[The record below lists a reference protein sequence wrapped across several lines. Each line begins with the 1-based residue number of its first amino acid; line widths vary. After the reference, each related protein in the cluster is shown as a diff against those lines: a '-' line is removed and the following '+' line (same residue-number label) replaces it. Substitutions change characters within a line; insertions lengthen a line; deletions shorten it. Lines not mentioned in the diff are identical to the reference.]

1 MLIIHLVCVDEECK
15 FPKGEFKLA
24 AYGGLKAFTP
34 GDNKAYG
41 GSVYIIANKA
51 LDAKFSVSAAKQVPK
66 NEKDNKFLVSPFF
79 LVGKTDEP
87 DEADMKLT
95 SMTQDG
101 WTIPVLVNK
110 RMIKAQETLL
120 IFQAKPEQ
128 QANKKR
134 EKD

>member
-1 MLIIHLVCVDEECK
+1 M
-15 FPKGEFKLA
+15 

-34 GDNKAYG
+34 GDNKASG

-51 LDAKFSVSAAKQVPK
+51 LDAKFSVSAAKKVPK
-66 NEKDNKFLVSPFF
+66 NEKDNKFRVSPFF
-79 LVGKTDEP
+79 LVGKTDKP
-87 DEADMKLT
+87 DEANMKLT

-101 WTIPVLVNK
+101 WTIPVLVNT

-134 EKD
+134 KMD